1 MVLLKSSKI
10 NKKMPLRT
18 DCLGTFAYREK
29 ELKLNM
35 NRFWFLRD
43 PSMNKQPKQNV
54 SRTSYEFI
62 K

>member
-1 MVLLKSSKI
+1 
-10 NKKMPLRT
+10 MPLRT